1 MILKAPPSP
10 FPLGVP
16 YFLTWVVVTKL
27 LFYFVT
33 DKRHNT
39 GQRSQAPL
47 CPPPLRVQPHLTF
60 PQTRHHPDYPSKG
73 EGAAAPHQPCPAH
86 GLAEAP
92 SSNLTAA
99 SGQNEPPPS
108 AGLRT

>member
-39 GQRSQAPL
+39 GQR
-47 CPPPLRVQPHLTF
+47 
-60 PQTRHHPDYPSKG
+60 
-73 EGAAAPHQPCPAH
+73 
-86 GLAEAP
+86 
-92 SSNLTAA
+92 
-99 SGQNEPPPS
+99 
-108 AGLRT
+108 